1 MRSRRPRP
9 RGGTPAGEADVVTG
23 CCLVDVADH
32 ARAAEIAARFPEA
45 PVDGGGVRVTR
56 VRTQD
61 DFDATMG

>member
-1 MRSRRPRP
+1 M
-9 RGGTPAGEADVVTG
+9 PAGEADVVTG